1 MDKRVKSIN
10 IDRKDKKVLF
20 YMLRSVIWQRKI
32 LPGQFVLFLSSLFSK
47 YRRRNKKRFAFFYR
61 NTMGDRIN
69 VLLQILSNDR
79 EKFSILLF
87 VSRTILQVIHHQW
100 CLFSDRRHEYI
111 LAFCKIRHLWSK
123 LNTNQNSFFQMPN
136 VPLIKTYIIVS
147 DFLRRYLCSTK
158 FWYLLTRIQ
167 LIVF

>member
-1 MDKRVKSIN
+1 
-10 IDRKDKKVLF
+10 
-20 YMLRSVIWQRKI
+20 MLRSVIWQRKI

-111 LAFCKIRHLWSK
+111 LTFCKICHLWSK
-123 LNTNQNSFFQMPN
+123 LNTNQNSFFQMLN

-147 DFLRRYLCSTK
+147 DFLRWKIVYLCSRK
-158 FWYLLTRIQ
+158 FWYLLTRIHRHSSHI
-167 LIVF
+167 LEYFDGF

>member
-1 MDKRVKSIN
+1 M
-10 IDRKDKKVLF
+10 
-20 YMLRSVIWQRKI
+20 IWQRKI

-111 LAFCKIRHLWSK
+111 LTFCKIRHLWSK
-123 LNTNQNSFFQMPN
+123 LNTNQNSFFQMLN

-147 DFLRRYLCSTK
+147 DFLRWKSYVSVQQNFDIYWQEYTDILAISLNILMASK
-158 FWYLLTRIQ
+158 
-167 LIVF
+167 